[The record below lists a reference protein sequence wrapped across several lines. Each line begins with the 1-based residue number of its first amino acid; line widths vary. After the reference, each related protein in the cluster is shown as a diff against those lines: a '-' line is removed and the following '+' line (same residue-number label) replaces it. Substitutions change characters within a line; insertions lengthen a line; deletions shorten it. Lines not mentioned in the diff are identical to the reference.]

1 MALDF
6 WIGAGGG
13 ANEVSDKAGILINPD
28 VWKGLL
34 NSLKLSVVAALGAG
48 TAGFLAGYAIV
59 RRRGSK
65 LSAVVENLTFIPYLI
80 PAMAFSAIYLSMFAV
95 KRGPIPALYGTFTL
109 LVLIGCVKYMPMA
122 SRSGVNS
129 MLQVSAQIEE
139 AAQIMGIGW
148 FKRLT
153 QIIVPIQK
161 STVISGYLLP
171 FISCMRE
178 LSLFVLLVTSANKVL
193 TTILFQNYA
202 LWLHMTVYKNIAFG
216 LENMK
221 WDKEKI
227 RKRVEELLDTLKI
240 REYVDRY
247 PAELSGGQQQR
258 VAIARTLAT
267 NPKILLMDEPLSN
280 LDAEEKDGHIALSN
294 ADMKVQF
301 VPVEDLKIP
310 GHKKVVLGIR
320 PEFLKQ
326 TEENC
331 LETSVESSL
340 PSGMETILVTKAG
353 HQRMTSVI
361 FGSVDFKV
369 GTKIHM
375 GFAGNHYLLF
385 DAESG
390 ERMGEGQLL
399 CS

>member
-13 ANEVSDKAGILINPD
+13 ANEVSDK
-28 VWKGLL
+28 
-34 NSLKLSVVAALGAG
+34 
-48 TAGFLAGYAIV
+48 AGFLAGYAIV

-65 LSAVVENLTFIPYLI
+65 LSAVVENLTFIP
-80 PAMAFSAIYLSMFAV
+80 
-95 KRGPIPALYGTFTL
+95 
-109 LVLIGCVKYMPMA
+109 
-122 SRSGVNS
+122 
-129 MLQVSAQIEE
+129 
-139 AAQIMGIGW
+139 
-148 FKRLT
+148 
-153 QIIVPIQK
+153 
-161 STVISGYLLP
+161 YLLP

-202 LWLHMTVYKNIAFG
+202 LWPHMTVYKNIAFG

-310 GHKKVVLGIR
+310 GHKKVVLDIR

>member
-1 MALDF
+1 MPEIILKNITKRFGKSVAVDNLNLVIKDGDF
-6 WIGAGGG
+6 VSLLGPSGCGKTTTLRMIAGLETPTEGEIYIDG
-13 ANEVSDKAGILINPD
+13 KLVFSSEKGVDVSPDKRN
-28 VWKGLL
+28 V
-34 NSLKLSVVAALGAG
+34 
-48 TAGFLAGYAIV
+48 GF
-59 RRRGSK
+59 
-65 LSAVVENLTFIPYLI
+65 
-80 PAMAFSAIYLSMFAV
+80 
-95 KRGPIPALYGTFTL
+95 
-109 LVLIGCVKYMPMA
+109 
-122 SRSGVNS
+122 
-129 MLQVSAQIEE
+129 
-139 AAQIMGIGW
+139 
-148 FKRLT
+148 
-153 QIIVPIQK
+153 
-161 STVISGYLLP
+161 
-171 FISCMRE
+171 
-178 LSLFVLLVTSANKVL
+178 
-193 TTILFQNYA
+193 LFQNYA
-202 LWLHMTVYKNIAFG
+202 LWPHMTVYKNIAFG

-227 RKRVEELLDTLKI
+227 RKRVEELLVTLKI
-240 REYVDRY
+240 REYVACYQGER
-247 PAELSGGQQQR
+247 SGGQQQR

-280 LDAEEKDGHIALSN
+280 LDAKLRMEMRTELKRLHQETGSTFVYVTHDQLEAMTLSTKICLMKNGLLQQYSSPLEVYGKPANLFAADFVGNPSINLIHMDAEEEDGHIALSN

-340 PSGMETILVTKAG
+340 PSGMETILVTKVG

>member
-1 MALDF
+1 MPEIILKNITKRFGKSVAVDNLNLVIKDGDF
-6 WIGAGGG
+6 VSLLGPSGCGKTTTLRMIAGLETPTEGEIYIDG
-13 ANEVSDKAGILINPD
+13 KLVFSSEKGVDVSPDKRN
-28 VWKGLL
+28 V
-34 NSLKLSVVAALGAG
+34 
-48 TAGFLAGYAIV
+48 GF
-59 RRRGSK
+59 
-65 LSAVVENLTFIPYLI
+65 
-80 PAMAFSAIYLSMFAV
+80 
-95 KRGPIPALYGTFTL
+95 
-109 LVLIGCVKYMPMA
+109 
-122 SRSGVNS
+122 
-129 MLQVSAQIEE
+129 
-139 AAQIMGIGW
+139 
-148 FKRLT
+148 
-153 QIIVPIQK
+153 
-161 STVISGYLLP
+161 
-171 FISCMRE
+171 
-178 LSLFVLLVTSANKVL
+178 
-193 TTILFQNYA
+193 LFQNYA
-202 LWLHMTVYKNIAFG
+202 LWPHMTVYKNIAFG

-280 LDAEEKDGHIALSN
+280 LDAKLRMEMRTELKRLRQETGSTFVYVTHDQLEAMTLSTKICLMKNGLLQQYSSPLEVYGKPANLFAADFVGNPSINLIHMDAEEKDGHIALSN

>member
-13 ANEVSDKAGILINPD
+13 ANEVSDK
-28 VWKGLL
+28 
-34 NSLKLSVVAALGAG
+34 
-48 TAGFLAGYAIV
+48 AGFLAGYAIV

-65 LSAVVENLTFIPYLI
+65 LSAVVENLTFIP
-80 PAMAFSAIYLSMFAV
+80 
-95 KRGPIPALYGTFTL
+95 
-109 LVLIGCVKYMPMA
+109 
-122 SRSGVNS
+122 
-129 MLQVSAQIEE
+129 
-139 AAQIMGIGW
+139 
-148 FKRLT
+148 
-153 QIIVPIQK
+153 
-161 STVISGYLLP
+161 YLLP

>member
-13 ANEVSDKAGILINPD
+13 ANEVSDK
-28 VWKGLL
+28 
-34 NSLKLSVVAALGAG
+34 
-48 TAGFLAGYAIV
+48 AGFLAGYAIV

-65 LSAVVENLTFIPYLI
+65 LSAVVENLTFIP
-80 PAMAFSAIYLSMFAV
+80 
-95 KRGPIPALYGTFTL
+95 
-109 LVLIGCVKYMPMA
+109 
-122 SRSGVNS
+122 
-129 MLQVSAQIEE
+129 
-139 AAQIMGIGW
+139 
-148 FKRLT
+148 
-153 QIIVPIQK
+153 
-161 STVISGYLLP
+161 YLLP

-240 REYVDRY
+240 RDYVDRY

>member
-1 MALDF
+1 MEFFIKLIGRSQLWLRGGDVDGADMTLDF

-13 ANEVSDKAGILINPD
+13 ANEVSDK
-28 VWKGLL
+28 
-34 NSLKLSVVAALGAG
+34 
-48 TAGFLAGYAIV
+48 AGFLAGYAIV

-65 LSAVVENLTFIPYLI
+65 LSAVVENLTFIP
-80 PAMAFSAIYLSMFAV
+80 
-95 KRGPIPALYGTFTL
+95 
-109 LVLIGCVKYMPMA
+109 
-122 SRSGVNS
+122 
-129 MLQVSAQIEE
+129 
-139 AAQIMGIGW
+139 
-148 FKRLT
+148 
-153 QIIVPIQK
+153 
-161 STVISGYLLP
+161 YLLP

-247 PAELSGGQQQR
+247 PAELSGGQQQC

>member
-1 MALDF
+1 MPEIILKNITKRFGKSVAVDNLNLVIKDGDF
-6 WIGAGGG
+6 VSLLGPSGCGKTTTLRMIAGLETPTEGEIYIDG
-13 ANEVSDKAGILINPD
+13 KLMFSSEKGVDVSPDKRN
-28 VWKGLL
+28 V
-34 NSLKLSVVAALGAG
+34 
-48 TAGFLAGYAIV
+48 GF
-59 RRRGSK
+59 
-65 LSAVVENLTFIPYLI
+65 
-80 PAMAFSAIYLSMFAV
+80 
-95 KRGPIPALYGTFTL
+95 
-109 LVLIGCVKYMPMA
+109 
-122 SRSGVNS
+122 
-129 MLQVSAQIEE
+129 
-139 AAQIMGIGW
+139 
-148 FKRLT
+148 
-153 QIIVPIQK
+153 
-161 STVISGYLLP
+161 
-171 FISCMRE
+171 
-178 LSLFVLLVTSANKVL
+178 
-193 TTILFQNYA
+193 LFQNYA
-202 LWLHMTVYKNIAFG
+202 LWPHMTVYKNIAFG

-227 RKRVEELLDTLKI
+227 RKRVEELFDTLKI

-267 NPKILLMDEPLSN
+267 NPKILLMDETLSN

>member
-1 MALDF
+1 MTLDF

-13 ANEVSDKAGILINPD
+13 ANEVSDK
-28 VWKGLL
+28 
-34 NSLKLSVVAALGAG
+34 
-48 TAGFLAGYAIV
+48 AGFLAGYAIV

-65 LSAVVENLTFIPYLI
+65 LSAVVENLTFIP
-80 PAMAFSAIYLSMFAV
+80 
-95 KRGPIPALYGTFTL
+95 
-109 LVLIGCVKYMPMA
+109 
-122 SRSGVNS
+122 
-129 MLQVSAQIEE
+129 
-139 AAQIMGIGW
+139 
-148 FKRLT
+148 
-153 QIIVPIQK
+153 
-161 STVISGYLLP
+161 YLLP

-247 PAELSGGQQQR
+247 PAELSGGQQQC

-361 FGSVDFKV
+361 FGSMDFKV

>member
-13 ANEVSDKAGILINPD
+13 ANEVSDK
-28 VWKGLL
+28 
-34 NSLKLSVVAALGAG
+34 
-48 TAGFLAGYAIV
+48 AGFLAGYAIV

-65 LSAVVENLTFIPYLI
+65 LSAVVENLTFIP
-80 PAMAFSAIYLSMFAV
+80 
-95 KRGPIPALYGTFTL
+95 
-109 LVLIGCVKYMPMA
+109 
-122 SRSGVNS
+122 
-129 MLQVSAQIEE
+129 
-139 AAQIMGIGW
+139 
-148 FKRLT
+148 
-153 QIIVPIQK
+153 
-161 STVISGYLLP
+161 YLLP

-310 GHKKVVLGIR
+310 GHKKVVLDIR

>member
-1 MALDF
+1 MPEIILKNITKRFGKSVAVDNLNLVIKDGDF
-6 WIGAGGG
+6 VSLLGPSGCGKTTTLRMIAGLETPTEGEIYIDG
-13 ANEVSDKAGILINPD
+13 KLVFSSEKGVDVSPDKRN
-28 VWKGLL
+28 V
-34 NSLKLSVVAALGAG
+34 
-48 TAGFLAGYAIV
+48 GF
-59 RRRGSK
+59 
-65 LSAVVENLTFIPYLI
+65 
-80 PAMAFSAIYLSMFAV
+80 
-95 KRGPIPALYGTFTL
+95 
-109 LVLIGCVKYMPMA
+109 
-122 SRSGVNS
+122 
-129 MLQVSAQIEE
+129 
-139 AAQIMGIGW
+139 
-148 FKRLT
+148 
-153 QIIVPIQK
+153 
-161 STVISGYLLP
+161 
-171 FISCMRE
+171 
-178 LSLFVLLVTSANKVL
+178 
-193 TTILFQNYA
+193 LFQNYA
-202 LWLHMTVYKNIAFG
+202 LWPHMTVYKNIAFG

-310 GHKKVVLGIR
+310 GHKKVVLDIR